1 MPTLC
6 GIFSITPLIIMNCLF
21 PKQTK
26 LFAYIEPLSH
36 KIDLRKIGIS
46 AAKVQRKIRSHN
58 SGNG

>member
-6 GIFSITPLIIMNCLF
+6 GIFGVTPLVIMNGLF
-21 PKQTK
+21 PK

-36 KIDLRKIGIS
+36 KIDLRKTGIS
-46 AAKVQRKIRSHN
+46 VAKVQRKIRSHN